1 MRVRGF
7 SLIEL
12 MIVIGIIAVIN
23 MIMYPNFASLQ
34 QTAKE
39 ISARSSARSLMI
51 ALEQYFFIHQ
61 TYPSGSNVPISSVIP
76 ILYENQCLRS
86 DTLTNPYTSKP
97 YSVNDLSGQVL
108 YDFVSSESY
117 TIKGYGRNNEV
128 LVFEYP

>member
-1 MRVRGF
+1 MRVKGF

-39 ISARSSARSLMI
+39 ISAKSSARSLMI

-61 TYPSGSNVPISSVIP
+61 TYPPGSNISISSIIP
-76 ILYENQCLRS
+76 ILHDNQCLRS
-86 DTLTNPYTSKP
+86 GSLTNPYTSQP
-97 YSVNDLSGQVL
+97 YSVSDASGQVL
-108 YDFVSSESY
+108 YDLVSSNSY
-117 TIKGYGRNNEV
+117 TIKGYGQNNEE